1 MRPGVDIDTRAA
13 AAWEITGV
21 LFILGI
27 GSLLHF
33 VFAWSGNSPAV
44 APFGAVNESV
54 WEHLKLAFWPAAVWA
69 LLERAPLKTR
79 VNNFWLGKA
88 AGILLMPLTIVALFY
103 FYVFLLGENVAFLNI
118 AIFVVAVLF
127 GQYVSYRLL
136 TGDERRPLLGIL
148 APVLVLALAM
158 LFVMFTFFPPEVG
171 LFRDG
176 ITHAFGMP
184 G

>member
-1 MRPGVDIDTRAA
+1 MRSGVDVDTRAA

-21 LFILGI
+21 LFILGV

-33 VFAWSGNSPAV
+33 VFAWSGNSPVV

-54 WEHLKLAFWPAAVWA
+54 WEHLKLAFWPATAWA

-79 VNNFWLGKA
+79 VSNFWLGKA
-88 AGILLMPLTIVALFY
+88 IGIILMPLGIFVLFY
-103 FYVFLLGENVAFLNI
+103 FYTFLLGDHVFLLNI
-118 AIFVVAVLF
+118 AIFVIAVVL

-136 TGDERRPLLGIL
+136 TGDERSPSLNVA
-148 APVLVLALAM
+148 APALVVVLAI
-158 LFVMFTFFPPEVG
+158 LFIVFTFFPPEVG

-176 ITHAFGMP
+176 ITHTYGMP

>member
-13 AAWEITGV
+13 AAWEIAGV

-33 VFAWSGNSPAV
+33 VFAWSGNSPVV
-44 APFGAVNESV
+44 APFAAVNESV
-54 WEHLKLAFWPAAVWA
+54 WEHLKLAFWPAAAWS

-88 AGILLMPLTIVALFY
+88 TGILLMPLTIVVLFY
-103 FYVFLLGENVAFLNI
+103 FYTFLLGDHVLFLDA
-118 AIFVVAVLF
+118 AIFIVAVLF
-127 GQYVSYRLL
+127 GQYVSHKLL
-136 TGDERRPLLGIL
+136 TGDERSPLLNIA
-148 APVLVLALAM
+148 APVLVVALAT
-158 LFVMFTFFPPEVG
+158 LFIVFTFFPPEVG

-176 ITHAFGMP
+176 ITNAYGIP